1 MSPVQE
7 SPNTET
13 VLPDDLI
20 KEIAEKEREDHLE
33 TNYFKYYL
41 FYYFKNQFD
50 SYITIIS
57 SI

>member
-33 TNYFKYYL
+33 TNYFK
-41 FYYFKNQFD
+41 
-50 SYITIIS
+50 
-57 SI
+57 